1 MVHRLWLLAV
11 GLCLLLLTGCE
22 RDGFPPLVE
31 VRELGPQQVE
41 VGDRV
46 LAPGLE
52 LLAGEVN
59 RRTGKGRHTTTA
71 AVLLGG
77 ALVVVG
83 TLLFG
88 WRMFAAGVGSSGT
101 ALASMLVG
109 KAMQWITLALGLFLV
124 IGVLHFPVVPVV
136 SGVIAAQVGF
146 WIGTGLIR

>member
-1 MVHRLWLLAV
+1 MSTQLAHGQRLVPRIALAEAATTS
-11 GLCLLLLTGCE
+11 LTAL
-22 RDGFPPLVE
+22 GFA
-31 VRELGPQQVE
+31 
-41 VGDRV
+41 
-46 LAPGLE
+46 LASAQHAL
-52 LLAGEVN
+52 
-59 RRTGKGRHTTTA
+59 

-77 ALVVVG
+77 VLVVVG

-124 IGVLHFPVVPVV
+124 IGVWHWPVVPVV

>member
-1 MVHRLWLLAV
+1 MSTQLAHGRSLV
-11 GLCLLLLTGCE
+11 PRIALAEVVAAASTAL
-22 RDGFPPLVE
+22 GFAFVSAQHAL
-31 VRELGPQQVE
+31 
-41 VGDRV
+41 
-46 LAPGLE
+46 
-52 LLAGEVN
+52 
-59 RRTGKGRHTTTA
+59 

-77 ALVVVG
+77 ALVVIG

-88 WRMFAAGVGSSGT
+88 WRMFAAGIGTSGT

-124 IGVLHFPVVPVV
+124 IGVWHWPVVPVV

>member
-1 MVHRLWLLAV
+1 MLAAFGAV
-11 GLCLLLLTGCE
+11 FFPQIPFE
-22 RDGFPPLVE
+22 RMAMSTQLAHGRSLVP
-31 VRELGPQQVE
+31 RIA
-41 VGDRV
+41 
-46 LAPGLE
+46 LAE
-52 LLAGEVN
+52 AV
-59 RRTGKGRHTTTA
+59 TTA
-71 AVLLGG
+71 VAALGFALASAPSALAVLLGG

-136 SGVIAAQVGF
+136 SGVIAAQAGF

>member
-1 MVHRLWLLAV
+1 MSTQLAH
-11 GLCLLLLTGCE
+11 G
-22 RDGFPPLVE
+22 RSLVP
-31 VRELGPQQVE
+31 RIA
-41 VGDRV
+41 
-46 LAPGLE
+46 LAE
-52 LLAGEVN
+52 AV
-59 RRTGKGRHTTTA
+59 TTA
-71 AVLLGG
+71 IAALGFALASAQSALAVLLGG

-124 IGVLHFPVVPVV
+124 IGVWHWPVVPVV